1 MLFDD
6 TASAASSGGIL
17 GTITGGPALFGLGT
31 LGTIAAV
38 GLGGGAILLVANA
51 VRARLSGDDDGSGD
65 GTNTPATLESID
77 NAITVSET
85 DGSLTY
91 AITDQDGIDESD
103 LIAAVQAGLE
113 GASTVAS
120 IFPSG
125 AKVTTERSGSGL
137 VEGTEDTYRSINVTL
152 KGDVSANLNVGEFP
166 GPAVTFKDAA
176 GNDEAVN
183 LALNISAA
191 GGDGDGDGDGN
202 GGGDTGGTGSLELD
216 AVDGNTYEIVQGGT
230 RLFRATDPDGDT
242 ITYDLTSSTSGIG
255 INSATGLVSLANSV
269 PVGVHQITVTAT
281 STNADGTVETDVE
294 TYNISV
300 TAGSGGSPINTVD
313 ADFDSTGAGFNTLTG
328 VNITSSEKA
337 TNSDDEFEVPNAS
350 DLANSYVIDGLRDD
364 DVLYFYE
371 SGATYHLDPTD
382 QNGFEDV
389 SGFETLS
396 LLSGVDLELNGGVL
410 DSTTT
415 GDIEHLQGSG
425 DNMVTVVNSDAD
437 MGLDVTVTEIMTI
450 DMNNYDLTIDHADLS
465 GIDKVMGDTQSM
477 LVFTGQFTYDFA
489 EGLLETA

>member
-1 MLFDD
+1 MAQSVPAGFAPAPADVVSYVQLSNGSVLVQLANQQSLLVTANNFMVDSSGILYLSPSVSSGIASGGGAIADAGAMLPVSSDVMPLPAASSSSLGASPLLDSGSGVLFDD

-17 GTITGGPALFGLGT
+17 GTITGGPGLFGLGT

-38 GLGGGAILLVANA
+38 GLGGGAILLAANA
-51 VRARLSGDDDGSGD
+51 VRARLSDDGDGSGD

-125 AKVTTERSGSGL
+125 AEVTTERSGSGL

-166 GPAVTFKDAA
+166 GPAVTFQDAA

-191 GGDGDGDGDGN
+191 GGDGDGDGDGD

-255 INSATGLVSLANSV
+255 ISKTGLVSLANSV

-281 STNADGTVETDVE
+281 STNANGTVETDVE

-313 ADFDSTGAGFNTLTG
+313 ADFDSPA
-328 VNITSSEKA
+328 
-337 TNSDDEFEVPNAS
+337 
-350 DLANSYVIDGLRDD
+350 R
-364 DVLYFYE
+364 
-371 SGATYHLDPTD
+371 
-382 QNGFEDV
+382 V
-389 SGFETLS
+389 STP
-396 LLSGVDLELNGGVL
+396 
-410 DSTTT
+410 
-415 GDIEHLQGSG
+415 
-425 DNMVTVVNSDAD
+425 
-437 MGLDVTVTEIMTI
+437 
-450 DMNNYDLTIDHADLS
+450 
-465 GIDKVMGDTQSM
+465 
-477 LVFTGQFTYDFA
+477 
-489 EGLLETA
+489 